1 MLNNQNIILEK
12 EDLSAPKII
21 NKKGMTLNN
30 IKDLLATENP
40 KQTTSTATAKQQSKE
55 RKASQTKKPFYER
68 QNNYMPQL
76 KMLTPSCSQGNL
88 PNLHNFKDQ

>member
-40 KQTTSTATAKQQSKE
+40 K
-55 RKASQTKKPFYER
+55 
-68 QNNYMPQL
+68 
-76 KMLTPSCSQGNL
+76 
-88 PNLHNFKDQ
+88 